1 MGPLRL
7 SFSRIP
13 YPMVCYGSYS
23 FMKTILQDIIEQT
36 CEEIVD
42 ENLLSTLGE
51 MTRDKQYDWLVDGA
65 FAMFTTI
72 LSQRAYDI
80 RNVL

>member
-1 MGPLRL
+1 
-7 SFSRIP
+7 
-13 YPMVCYGSYS
+13 
-23 FMKTILQDIIEQT
+23 MKTILQDIIEQT

-72 LSQRAYDI
+72 LSQREYGI
-80 RNVL
+80 KSVL